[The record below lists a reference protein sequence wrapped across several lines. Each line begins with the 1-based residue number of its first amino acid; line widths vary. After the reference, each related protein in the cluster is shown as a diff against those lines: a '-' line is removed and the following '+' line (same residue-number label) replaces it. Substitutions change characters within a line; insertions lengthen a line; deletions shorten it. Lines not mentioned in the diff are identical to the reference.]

1 VTPAIWPKN
10 LRQHF
15 SFLIHFRTHNQPPIP
30 PFDDGHR
37 MVGHIGVL
45 DEFLEWH
52 LVPQRHQGL
61 RPGRAVVE
69 APLLL
74 THTLEAAFNAPIE
87 DASL

>member
-1 VTPAIWPKN
+1 
-10 LRQHF
+10 
-15 SFLIHFRTHNQPPIP
+15 
-30 PFDDGHR
+30 